1 MKRLALMGGLFL
13 VLSLSSC
20 GGGGVGGGPTS
31 PSTPSAPTVGYVISE
46 AYLYEYGQNPPP
58 ESIGENY
65 DVTCPNLTSYNNNC
79 VGIIATPVAA
89 SGAVNGTPQIVP
101 LAMYQPV
108 TGNISGKGSPYL
120 YSTQATSSG
129 GCNLVTYQIVA
140 SASGVSVNPV
150 NTTAMPE
157 TSQTGNVY
165 GYPTLELSA
174 TGNFL
179 LDSDGTNSSCALRVW
194 VLQNHL
200 PVSYG
205 NQISIS
211 GGECYYGATPSDS
224 AIMAFEGTTS
234 SAYVYN
240 YTLSSTG
247 ALSLYSSTQDDAC
260 ATLSGIQTIPGDNA
274 HIILSF
280 DGGLGI
286 TSVNANGLP
295 GTPCTSQIDMYYS
308 SVFGQIGGPL
318 DFTPDGKVAFGTASG
333 FNGQATF
340 PIAYTLPVLNTNGQ
354 LTMPI
359 NLSSYAMGSVGINV
373 AKYRSIN
380 PPVVYNPTGTVLYN
394 NYIPLQLSSTTDLPT
409 TPVGN
414 DFPNPLGLYPV
425 PLTYVPVS

>member
-1 MKRLALMGGLFL
+1 MKKLAGLLTMFGF
-13 VLSLSSC
+13 VLLAGCNNSS
-20 GGGGVGGGPTS
+20 GGPGGANS
-31 PSTPSAPTVGYVISE
+31 NSPSAPTVGYVISE
-46 AYLYEYGQNPPP
+46 AYLYKYGQNPPP

-101 LAMYQPV
+101 MAMNQPV

-120 YSTQATSSG
+120 YSIQATSSG

-140 SASGVSVNPV
+140 SSSGVSVNPV

-165 GYPTLELSA
+165 GCPMIELSA

-179 LDSDGTNSSCALRVW
+179 LDSYGTNTSCALRIW

-211 GGECYYGATPSDS
+211 GGQCYYGATPSDS
-224 AIMAFEGTTS
+224 AIMAFEGETS

-260 ATLSGIQTIPGDNA
+260 ASLTGIQTIPGDNA
-274 HIILSF
+274 HLILVF

-286 TSVNANGLP
+286 TSVDANGLP
-295 GTPCTSQIDMYYS
+295 GTPCTSMTDMYYS
-308 SVFGQIGGPL
+308 SVFGQIDGPL
-318 DFTPDGKVAFGTASG
+318 DFTLDGKVAFGSASG
-333 FNGQATF
+333 FNGQAPF
-340 PIAYTLPVLNTNGQ
+340 PIAYTLPILNTNGQ
-354 LTMPI
+354 LTTPI
-359 NLSSYAMGSVGINV
+359 NLSNYAMGSVGINV

-414 DFPNPLGLYPV
+414 DFPDPLGLSQV
-425 PLTYVPVS
+425 LLTYVPVS